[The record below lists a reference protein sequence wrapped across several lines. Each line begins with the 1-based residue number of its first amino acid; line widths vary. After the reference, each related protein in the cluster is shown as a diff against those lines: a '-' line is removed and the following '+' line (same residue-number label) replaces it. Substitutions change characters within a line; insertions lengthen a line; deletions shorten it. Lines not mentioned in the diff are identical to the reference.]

1 MDRRIIAST
10 TSAGGGYVKAQESIS
25 LLLLHELFSSR
36 LNPIDPAIDQASGTS
51 AVEFAWPIAGIR
63 QLLRQFYGQL
73 PVMPRDPA
81 LYLRFYL

>member
-25 LLLLHELFSSR
+25 LLPLHELFSSR
-36 LNPIDPAIDQASGTS
+36 LNPIDPASGTS

-63 QLLRQFYGQL
+63 QLLRQFYGQRPVL
-73 PVMPRDPA
+73 PRYPA